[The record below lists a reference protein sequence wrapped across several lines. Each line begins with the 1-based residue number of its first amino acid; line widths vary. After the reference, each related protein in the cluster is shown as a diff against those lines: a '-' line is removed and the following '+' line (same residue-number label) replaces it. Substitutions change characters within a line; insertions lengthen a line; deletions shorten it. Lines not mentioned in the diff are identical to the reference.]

1 LFYFFGSKD
10 TRRPPGPLGP
20 ILRISVD
27 VSFRSPPE
35 SEPDLDLMASVA
47 SRDPVAERVL
57 VERLSGRVRRLARL
71 LSGSLVDPDDA
82 AQVSLLEILRSAS
95 GFRVAMSL
103 ERWADRITVR
113 TTRRLVRREIERKG
127 LLARWVAPGTMPWGR
142 REVSAPERIGLDAF
156 LDRLSPERREA
167 LVMRHTLEYSI
178 EEIAELTGAPL
189 GTVKDRLVSA
199 RKELRRALER
209 EAAESERGRR
219 G

>member
-1 LFYFFGSKD
+1 
-10 TRRPPGPLGP
+10 
-20 ILRISVD
+20 
-27 VSFRSPPE
+27 
-35 SEPDLDLMASVA
+35 MASVA
-47 SRDPVAERVL
+47 RRDPAAERAL

-71 LSGSLVDPDDA
+71 LAGTLVDPDDA
-82 AQVSLLEILRSAS
+82 ARVSLLEILRSAS

-113 TTRRLVRREIERKG
+113 TTRRLMRREIERKS
-127 LLARWVAPGTMPWGR
+127 LLSRWVAPGALPWGR
-142 REVSAPERIGLDAF
+142 RDAPSPERLGLEAF

-167 LVMRHTLEYSI
+167 LVMRHTLEYSV
-178 EEIAELTGAPL
+178 EEIAELTGAPI

-209 EAAESERGRR
+209 EAALAERRRR